1 MPEEEEGAPCLLCLA
16 TASGLPL
23 FCRPPRPQL
32 PFSLVGALH
41 GVHLFGAME
50 GAELRQ
56 AATPTAHVTW
66 GTYGNSIS
74 LILLSPSPAPA
85 RILDSAFGAM
95 VLVLGLDELVPVRNV
110 ERLKRDLRSCFGLID
125 ALLTPRGGWG
135 LGPPCRPLPPATPR
149 EALQDRLQRFGG
161 AAHTDLCCLCF
172 GSGGFGGSVLGTPRW
187 GALSGADSAP
197 LRALMMTSSWG
208 GGANGRGPAARDLP
222 VFLPNSSPQVPHRL
236 LLLRLLPGLL
246 LALLCGPRPSLQLL
260 LAQLLPQFWGPL
272 LEQLRG
278 CARPRPPPMPPEV
291 LGYLLIHRGQ
301 THSGISKGAGQ
312 GGSLPPHL
320 RAAALR
326 NLQKLLAPQY
336 RPELGG
342 RGSPPGLRLC
352 YVSLPTH
359 TGCCLLRPELLLLLL
374 LPPGTPRDPLNPTAM
389 RVLSALSCG

>member
-110 ERLKRDLRSCFGLID
+110 ERLKRDLR
-125 ALLTPRGGWG
+125 
-135 LGPPCRPLPPATPR
+135 
-149 EALQDRLQRFGG
+149 DRLQRFGG

>member
-260 LAQLLPQFWGPL
+260 LAQEGLCPPISELPPSGTSRSSWPPNIGPSWGA
-272 LEQLRG
+272 G
-278 CARPRPPPMPPEV
+278 DPPPGSGSVMSRCPPTPAAASCAPSCCCCCCCPPGPPE
-291 LGYLLIHRGQ
+291 
-301 THSGISKGAGQ
+301 
-312 GGSLPPHL
+312 
-320 RAAALR
+320 
-326 NLQKLLAPQY
+326 
-336 RPELGG
+336 
-342 RGSPPGLRLC
+342 
-352 YVSLPTH
+352 
-359 TGCCLLRPELLLLLL
+359 
-374 LPPGTPRDPLNPTAM
+374 TP
-389 RVLSALSCG
+389 